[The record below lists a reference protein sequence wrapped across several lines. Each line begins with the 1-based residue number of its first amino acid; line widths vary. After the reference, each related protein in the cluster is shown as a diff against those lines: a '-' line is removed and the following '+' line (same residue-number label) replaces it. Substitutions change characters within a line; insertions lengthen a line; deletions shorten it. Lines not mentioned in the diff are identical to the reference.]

1 MPCVSTSHLAMA
13 WSNDG
18 ALAAGSGCTCEANLA
33 GCVLRLALQVNLRR
47 ILHDTLDIHLDK
59 LVKGVQLLSYQT

>member
-1 MPCVSTSHLAMA
+1 MCWLGQVDL
-13 WSNDG
+13 
-18 ALAAGSGCTCEANLA
+18 LKLEEVAGRVLHLA